1 METGVFVVKD
11 MVSQKD
17 ADTIMNALLEVWG
30 VSRAEVNLSKNQ
42 AMFTYDKRMA
52 SAIDFE
58 QAILDSGYQIAHDQH
73 TPADNQNLVN
83 RGESNES
90 M

>member
-1 METGVFVVKD
+1 METGMFVVKD
-11 MVSQKD
+11 MVSQED
-17 ADTIMNALLEVWG
+17 ANTIMNALLEVWG
-30 VSRAEVNLSKNQ
+30 VSRAEVNLSKGE

-73 TPADNQNLVN
+73 NPGDNNNLVD
-83 RGESNES
+83 RGESDES